1 MCPGGGM
8 ADAVDLKSPVRK
20 GVRVRLP
27 PRALLTTALQLK
39 AAVLSLAM
47 RPTPQAKP
55 NFVFRN
61 EHFF

>member
-27 PRALLTTALQLK
+27 PRALLKLQLN